1 MQNLTQID
9 PRAAMGAAR
18 RVAVVLGL
26 ASCLVLA
33 IGAFVLC
40 WLVVDMA
47 GLGRS
52 LAGVGGYSV
61 ENPEVWQ
68 SLMLTA
74 VQLAQLCI
82 WGGVIVSARAMFKA
96 LAVGDPSMAARV
108 ARRFAAWLWMALIL
122 GVAAQMLTSGIS
134 TWNFVEGERMVAF
147 QLSAAQITT
156 VLAALMAAVLA
167 HAFALGAELWQDHR
181 EIV

>member
-9 PRAAMGAAR
+9 PRAAMSAAR

-26 ASCLVLA
+26 AFCLVLA
-33 IGAFVLC
+33 ISAFVLC

-74 VQLAQLCI
+74 VQLAQL
-82 WGGVIVSARAMFKA
+82 
-96 LAVGDPSMAARV
+96 
-108 ARRFAAWLWMALIL
+108 
-122 GVAAQMLTSGIS
+122 
-134 TWNFVEGERMVAF
+134 
-147 QLSAAQITT
+147 
-156 VLAALMAAVLA
+156 
-167 HAFALGAELWQDHR
+167 
-181 EIV
+181 